1 MMFGKKYQVTP
12 IPKYAWVVGD
22 ILTAEY
28 ITEYLGVA
36 TVETNAIRKEAGFD
50 GKFTYG
56 MENIATNKRNLMNP
70 DELLKLDNNKEIVIV
85 RGRKPFICNKY
96 DYSKHIEAIKME
108 DMTIEEQRERFKDNV
123 ENEKNKQQPKKVKYS
138 FKDFQWFQVRP

>member
-1 MMFGKKYQVTP
+1 MKVHTP
-12 IPKYAWVVGD
+12 
-22 ILTAEY
+22 
-28 ITEYLGVA
+28 LGYR
-36 TVETNAIRKEAGFD
+36 E
-50 GKFTYG
+50 
-56 MENIATNKRNLMNP
+56 LP

-96 DYSKHIEAIKME
+96 DYSKHIEANKME

-138 FKDFQWFQVRP
+138 FKDF